1 LARAFISLL
10 LFGLAG
16 CEPLAIA
23 LVGAGA
29 GTALRYNIDGVTSR
43 TFTAPAAEVKN
54 ASLAAIERMG
64 LAFESL
70 EIFEHGELLYA
81 RTENRAI
88 EIEIEPISPRATR
101 MRITAKNGSYFFYDN
116 ATASE
121 IVAQTERSLSHAAG
135 GGTAPNN

>member
-1 LARAFISLL
+1 LARILL
-10 LFGLAG
+10 SIFLLGLAG

-29 GTALRYNIDGVTSR
+29 GTALRYNMDGVTSR

-88 EIEIEPISPRATR
+88 QIEIEPISPRATR
-101 MRITAKNGSYFFYDN
+101 MRITAKNGSYFLYDN

-121 IVAQTERSLSHAAG
+121 IVAQTERSLSHAAM

>member
-1 LARAFISLL
+1 MARILL
-10 LFGLAG
+10 SIFLLGLAG

-54 ASLAAIERMG
+54 ASLAALERMG

-70 EIFEHGELLYA
+70 EMFEHGELLYA

-88 EIEIEPISPRATR
+88 EIGRASCREKCSKQCRSRWSP
-101 MRITAKNGSYFFYDN
+101 Y
-116 ATASE
+116 
-121 IVAQTERSLSHAAG
+121 H
-135 GGTAPNN
+135 